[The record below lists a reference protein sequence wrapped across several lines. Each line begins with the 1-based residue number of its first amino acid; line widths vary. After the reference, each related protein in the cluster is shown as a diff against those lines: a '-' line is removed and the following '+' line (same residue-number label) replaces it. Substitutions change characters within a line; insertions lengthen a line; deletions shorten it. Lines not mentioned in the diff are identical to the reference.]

1 MLRKGAELLRLAT
14 AWLRIASHCKG
25 IGLMSNAKKRNG
37 PAMESKAAQR
47 HSLEKHSAAMA
58 RGGEA
63 SQRRGT
69 ELLGSTMI

>member
-1 MLRKGAELLRLAT
+1 M
-14 AWLRIASHCKG
+14 AWIRAAR
-25 IGLMSNAKKRNG
+25 AKQ
-37 PAMESKAAQR
+37 SKASQR